1 MPNHVVIPGLSV
13 LAGFVAQAQV
23 GGDTDLIA
31 RLIEKGGLSML
42 AAAIVYWML
51 TSFTRLLNKLTDAID
66 AQTKAINEERE
77 EFANLRAELGG
88 RPCMKNVGKDGGS

>member
-1 MPNHVVIPGLSV
+1 M
-13 LAGFVAQAQV
+13 
-23 GGDTDLIA
+23 IA

-51 TSFTRLLNKLTDAID
+51 TSFTRLLNKLSDAID

-77 EFANLRAELGG
+77 ELADLKAEISG
-88 RPCMKNVGKDGGS
+88 RPCLRGMGKDGGS